1 MDIKQI
7 QCFISVADDLNFTSA
22 AEKLYISQPSLSRHI
37 HLLEDELGII
47 LFKRNNKNVELT
59 SAGIQLLATAK
70 KIVGTVDE
78 FINSAVALRSGR
90 SGKLRIGYQG
100 STSAVMPKIISYF
113 SSEYPYIDFSID
125 EYGAKE
131 LIQNLG
137 SGEIDL
143 AVIYKEAAEGVVDY
157 SGMHSKKLCSEK
169 MVLFLGDEKYKRY
182 INMSK
187 DRPLSLSDFSDE
199 TFFMINRSV
208 NPGYYDYL
216 QHVYMEHSL
225 LPHYPVQQPALLTTL
240 MLHIRANLGVA
251 FLPQNSTKYS
261 NPDVHYIELRD
272 VDRELRI
279 DAVWNPDN
287 FNPSLHLLT
296 DMLEAADAELSAK
309 SFEI

>member
-1 MDIKQI
+1 
-7 QCFISVADDLNFTSA
+7 
-22 AEKLYISQPSLSRHI
+22 
-37 HLLEDELGII
+37 
-47 LFKRNNKNVELT
+47 
-59 SAGIQLLATAK
+59 
-70 KIVGTVDE
+70 
-78 FINSAVALRSGR
+78 
-90 SGKLRIGYQG
+90 
-100 STSAVMPKIISYF
+100 
-113 SSEYPYIDFSID
+113 
-125 EYGAKE
+125 
-131 LIQNLG
+131 
-137 SGEIDL
+137 
-143 AVIYKEAAEGVVDY
+143 
-157 SGMHSKKLCSEK
+157 

>member
-131 LIQNLG
+131 LIKISAQAKLIWLSSIRRLQRG
-137 SGEIDL
+137 S
-143 AVIYKEAAEGVVDY
+143 
-157 SGMHSKKLCSEK
+157 
-169 MVLFLGDEKYKRY
+169 
-182 INMSK
+182 
-187 DRPLSLSDFSDE
+187 
-199 TFFMINRSV
+199 
-208 NPGYYDYL
+208 
-216 QHVYMEHSL
+216 
-225 LPHYPVQQPALLTTL
+225 
-240 MLHIRANLGVA
+240 
-251 FLPQNSTKYS
+251 
-261 NPDVHYIELRD
+261 
-272 VDRELRI
+272 
-279 DAVWNPDN
+279 
-287 FNPSLHLLT
+287 
-296 DMLEAADAELSAK
+296 
-309 SFEI
+309 